1 MARDYYKVLGVSRD
15 ASEAD
20 IKRAYRKLAME
31 CHPDRNNGDKRSE
44 ERFKEATEAY
54 EVLRDPE
61 RRTQYDRFG
70 TGAARGAGGFGG
82 FHPDLAEAL
91 SIFMRDFGNLGGF
104 DAIFGGGQRARRSR
118 LAGADVRLTI
128 RVSLEEVV
136 TGARRT
142 IKLRTLERCE
152 TCGGGGAKPGTG
164 TETCRTC
171 GGVGEVRQATRS
183 ILGQF
188 IAVTACPTCH
198 GEGSIIREPCPTCR
212 GDGRTRRERTVDL
225 EIPAGVS
232 SNNYLTM
239 RGAGQA
245 GPRGGPPGDLVAVV
259 EVEDDPRFE
268 RHDDDLIYDLPVSF
282 SQAALG
288 ADFTV
293 PVPGGPLTVSVPPG
307 TQSGSVVTVRGRGLP
322 ALHSN
327 RRGDLHVRVRVW
339 TPSRVTAEMQ
349 QLFERLRAVEGEPP
363 SVEPSGKRFWEKVRE
378 ALGGG

>member
-1 MARDYYKVLGVSRD
+1 MARDYYQVLGIPRD
-15 ASEAD
+15 APEAE

-31 CHPDRNNGDKRSE
+31 HHPDRNNGDKRSE
-44 ERFKEATEAY
+44 AQFKEATEAY

-61 RRTQYDRFG
+61 RRARYDRHG
-70 TGAARGAGGFGG
+70 TADTRGMGGFGG

-91 SIFMRDFGNLGGF
+91 SIFMRDFGNMGGF
-104 DAIFGGGQRARRSR
+104 DSIFGGGQRARRSR
-118 LAGADVRLTI
+118 HAGADVRLTI
-128 RVSLEEVV
+128 RVTLDEVV
-136 TGARRT
+136 TGTRRT

-225 EIPAGVS
+225 DIPPGVS
-232 SNNYLTM
+232 TNNYLTM
-239 RGAGQA
+239 RGGGQA
-245 GPRGGPPGDLVAVV
+245 GPRGGPPGDLVAVL
-259 EVEDDPRFE
+259 EVEDDPRFH
-268 RHDDDLIYDLPVSF
+268 RQDDDLVYDLPVSF

-288 ADFTV
+288 GEFTV
-293 PVPGGPLTVSVPPG
+293 PVPGGPVNVSVPAG
-307 TQSGSVVTVRGRGLP
+307 TQSGSVITVRGSGLP
-322 ALHSN
+322 AVNTS
-327 RRGDLHVRVRVW
+327 RRGDLHIRVRVW
-339 TPSRVTAEMQ
+339 TPARVTPEMQ

-363 SVEPSGKRFWEKVRE
+363 SAEPSGKKFWEKVRE
-378 ALGGG
+378 ALGG